1 MPSRGHMLLT
11 PTKKLII
18 NICVALVSSSVSL
31 SIGYYVYF
39 YMIKPPKQVIYKPSD
54 NEYLLSFYNRKG
66 ERIGEA
72 GGLLKLITDPFTI
85 YMNYP
90 NQKSYRYSINKYGF
104 REGYESKKPH
114 TAIVV
119 GSSAAFGFALDSNEK
134 TFASKVSRY
143 SEKYN
148 VINSAVVGFLSGQE
162 LSQMI
167 HYLDDFNPS
176 VYIVFDGWNDIFDP
190 YAFVKNWPVRNAPI
204 GYNNAFFLVENRLAE
219 YFKINQKEQVSQIE
233 ALEPVG
239 DPLSEDALFQK
250 VLEIYVANIDKM
262 HAFARARGAKFLLI
276 FQPELGNKKVRSS
289 GEQNT
294 LTTWIDKYGYLD
306 KKISER
312 YNKFITEAKRV
323 FQKKKITFI
332 DINDEPE
339 FSENPQM
346 VFFDVVHPNELG
358 HELIARI
365 IHRALE
371 ESF

>member
-1 MPSRGHMLLT
+1 MA
-11 PTKKLII
+11 LI
-18 NICVALVSSSVSL
+18 SSGVSL
-31 SIGYYVYF
+31 SVGYYMYYYMTRPPNQVVY
-39 YMIKPPKQVIYKPSD
+39 MPSD
-54 NEYLLSFYNRKG
+54 NEYLLSFYNRNG

-90 NQKSYRYSINKYGF
+90 NQKSYSYSINKYGF
-104 REGYESKKPH
+104 REGYESKKPN
-114 TAIVV
+114 TAMVV
-119 GSSAAFGFALDSNEK
+119 GASAAFGFALDSNDK

-162 LSQMI
+162 LSQI
-167 HYLDDFNPS
+167 VHYLDGFNPS
-176 VYIVFDGWNDIFDP
+176 IYIVFDGWNDIFDP
-190 YAFVKNWPVRNAPI
+190 YAFAKNWPVRSAPI
-204 GYNNAFFLVENRLAE
+204 GYNNAFIQVENRLAD
-219 YFKINQKEQVSQIE
+219 YFQNHQKEKASQIE
-233 ALEPVG
+233 GLEPVSE
-239 DPLSEDALFQK
+239 PLSENAFFQK
-250 VLEIYVANIDKM
+250 IVEMYVANIDKM
-262 HAFARARGAKFLLI
+262 HSFARVREANFLLV

-289 GEQNT
+289 SEQNT
-294 LTTWIDKYGYLD
+294 LKTWIDKYGYLD

-312 YNKFITEAKRV
+312 YGKFIAEAKRI
-323 FQKKKITFI
+323 FQKKKIIFI

-339 FSENPQM
+339 FTENPQT

-371 ESF
+371 ENF